1 MLKLLS
7 GSEGKWT
14 LSLSMNLDPKP
25 GSPSVDSHS
34 EGCPCLSFSRNFVF
48 LLLSHLY
55 NRIPACE
62 IKNYNINLLCYE
74 IQHVHENMCDNYFLF
89 NNCCPTYLYYVIKQ
103 CSGVINFSSK
113 QLPIWIYLYNH
124 VAQLQANS
132 SPESFW

>member
-1 MLKLLS
+1 MRCNTCMK
-7 GSEGKWT
+7 
-14 LSLSMNLDPKP
+14 
-25 GSPSVDSHS
+25 
-34 EGCPCLSFSRNFVF
+34 
-48 LLLSHLY
+48 
-55 NRIPACE
+55 I
-62 IKNYNINLLCYE
+62 
-74 IQHVHENMCDNYFLF
+74 CDNYFLF